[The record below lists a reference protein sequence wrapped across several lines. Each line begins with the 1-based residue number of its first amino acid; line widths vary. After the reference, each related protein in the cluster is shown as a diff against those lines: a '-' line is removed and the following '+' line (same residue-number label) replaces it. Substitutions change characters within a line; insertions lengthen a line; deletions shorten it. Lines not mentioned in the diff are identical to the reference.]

1 MLTIWDNTDGNPTNR
16 LERVKMQDDD
26 SIEIEKLRTEI
37 RQITSEIIRL
47 CASRSEVAKK
57 IGRFKQERGLI
68 IQTPEVERDLRR
80 AVLEEASKRGLDE
93 LFCLRLLNLL
103 VGDSTK
109 VQKKESGED
118 HSSPLEIFAIAKQM
132 EERGDNVIHLEVGEP
147 DLPPPRVVVEEI
159 STAVGRGLTRYT
171 ETRGAPKVI
180 DAIRSYIRR
189 RHKVSVT
196 EDQVIV
202 TPGGRFAIY
211 GAIVS
216 LIKPGDEVIIVE
228 PAWPAYRDCV
238 EIAGGKISP
247 VVTSVEDGWALRAT
261 EILNSISKATRM
273 IIINQPSNPTG
284 KIPSE
289 KFMHEIAKVAKEE
302 NIMILSDEVYHHYS
316 YKPFTSI
323 LESNECPYI
332 HIDSFSKSY
341 SMTGYRIGYAVSD
354 KETIRKISS
363 LQSIAITSV
372 PEFVQ
377 YAAIKALDQDSFVRN
392 NFEEMERRR
401 TVTCEELRHLP
412 LTFVEPDGGFYV
424 FPRIDKE
431 IDTER
436 LLRRV
441 LEEKKVSLTPG
452 RAFGPFEN
460 YFRLAFCQPEEQLK
474 EAIKRIGSLL

>member
-1 MLTIWDNTDGNPTNR
+1 
-16 LERVKMQDDD
+16 MQNDD

-47 CASRSEVAKK
+47 SASRSDVAKK
-57 IGRFKQERGLI
+57 IGRFKQEHGLI
-68 IQTPEVERDLRR
+68 IETPEVERDLRI
-80 AVLEEASKRGLDE
+80 AVLEEASKCGLDE

-109 VQKKESGED
+109 VQKEESGENQ
-118 HSSPLEIFAIAKQM
+118 SSPLETFAIAKRM
-132 EERGDNVIHLEVGEP
+132 EEKGDKVIHLEVGEP
-147 DLPPPRVVVEEI
+147 DLPPPTVVVEEL
-159 STAVGRGLTRYT
+159 STAVGSGLTRYT

-180 DAIRSYIRR
+180 DAIRGYIRR
-189 RHKVSVT
+189 RHKVSVA
-196 EDQVIV
+196 EEQVIV

-211 GAIVS
+211 GAIIS
-216 LIKPGDEVIIVE
+216 LIKPGDEVIIIE

-247 VVTSVEDGWALRAT
+247 IVTSVEDGWELRAH
-261 EILNSISKATRM
+261 EILNAISKATRM

-284 KIPSE
+284 KIPS
-289 KFMHEIAKVAKEE
+289 KDFLQEIAKVAKEE
-302 NIMILSDEVYHHYS
+302 KIMILSDEVYHHYS
-316 YKPFTSI
+316 YKPFVSI
-323 LESNECPYI
+323 LEFSECPYI

-354 KETIRKISS
+354 RETIRKIST
-363 LQSIAITSV
+363 LQSVAITSV

-392 NFEEMERRR
+392 NFEEMERRQ
-401 TVTCEELRHLP
+401 TLVCEELRHLP
-412 LTFVEPDGGFYV
+412 LTFGEPDGGFYV

-431 IDTER
+431 TNVEQ
-436 LLRRV
+436 LLMRI

-460 YFRLAFCQPEEQLK
+460 YFRLAFCQPEDLLR

>member
-1 MLTIWDNTDGNPTNR
+1 
-16 LERVKMQDDD
+16 MQNDD

-47 CASRSEVAKK
+47 SASRSDVAKK
-57 IGRFKQERGLI
+57 IGRFKQEHGLI
-68 IQTPEVERDLRR
+68 IETPEVERDLRI
-80 AVLEEASKRGLDE
+80 AVLEEASKCGLDE

-109 VQKKESGED
+109 VQKEESGENQ
-118 HSSPLEIFAIAKQM
+118 SSPLETFAIAKRM
-132 EERGDNVIHLEVGEP
+132 EEKGDKVIHLEVGEP
-147 DLPPPRVVVEEI
+147 DLPPPTVVVEEL
-159 STAVGRGLTRYT
+159 STAVGSGLTRYT

-180 DAIRSYIRR
+180 DAIRGYIRR
-189 RHKVSVT
+189 RHKVSVA
-196 EDQVIV
+196 EEQVIV

-211 GAIVS
+211 GAIIS
-216 LIKPGDEVIIVE
+216 LIKPGDEVIIIE

-247 VVTSVEDGWALRAT
+247 IVTSVEDGWELRAH
-261 EILNSISKATRM
+261 EILNAISKATRM

-284 KIPSE
+284 KIPS
-289 KFMHEIAKVAKEE
+289 KDFLQEIAKVAKEE
-302 NIMILSDEVYHHYS
+302 KIMILSDEVYHHYS

-323 LESNECPYI
+323 LEFSECPYI

-354 KETIRKISS
+354 RETIRKIST
-363 LQSIAITSV
+363 LQSVAITSV

-401 TVTCEELRHLP
+401 TLVCEELRHLP
-412 LTFVEPDGGFYV
+412 LTFIEPDGGFYV

-431 IDTER
+431 TNVEQ
-436 LLRRV
+436 LLMRI

-460 YFRLAFCQPEEQLK
+460 YFRLAFCQPEDLLR

>member
-1 MLTIWDNTDGNPTNR
+1 
-16 LERVKMQDDD
+16 MQNDD

-47 CASRSEVAKK
+47 SASRSDVAKK
-57 IGRFKQERGLI
+57 IGRFKQEHGLI
-68 IQTPEVERDLRR
+68 IETPEVERDLRI
-80 AVLEEASKRGLDE
+80 AVSEEASKRGLDE

-109 VQKKESGED
+109 VQKEESGENQ
-118 HSSPLEIFAIAKQM
+118 SSPLETFAIAKRM
-132 EERGDNVIHLEVGEP
+132 EEKGDKVIHLEVGEP
-147 DLPPPRVVVEEI
+147 DLPPPKVVVEEI
-159 STAVGRGLTRYT
+159 SMAVGSGLTRYT

-180 DAIRSYIRR
+180 DAIRDYIRR
-189 RHKVSVT
+189 RHEVSIA

-211 GAIVS
+211 GAIIS
-216 LIKPGDEVIIVE
+216 LIKPGDEVIIIE

-247 VVTSVEDGWALRAT
+247 IVTSVEDGWELRAQ

-284 KIPSE
+284 KIPS
-289 KFMHEIAKVAKEE
+289 KDFLQQIAKVGEE
-302 NIMILSDEVYHHYS
+302 EKIMILSDEVYHHYS

-323 LESNECPYI
+323 LEFSECPYI

-354 KETIRKISS
+354 RETIRKISA
-363 LQSIAITSV
+363 LQSVAITSV

-392 NFEEMERRR
+392 NFEEMKRRR
-401 TVTCEELRHLP
+401 TVVCEELRHLP
-412 LTFVEPDGGFYV
+412 LAFVEPDGGFYV

-431 IDTER
+431 TNAER
-436 LLRRV
+436 LLMRI

-460 YFRLAFCQPEEQLK
+460 YFRLAFCQPEDLLK